1 MAEPLLQTIAKVAS
15 VSENLHNLLQDFF
28 GDSCFRFG
36 GGNLIVKRLMQHFSA
51 CFCNKMITN
60 FVFHSLMLMSWHCD
74 CVKVAVAGAR

>member
-36 GGNLIVKRLMQHFSA
+36 GV
-51 CFCNKMITN
+51 T
-60 FVFHSLMLMSWHCD
+60 SLSN
-74 CVKVAVAGAR
+74 V